1 MTEFFS
7 NFGKKISN
15 VGQETVKKTKEI
27 AEISKISSKIKDEEK
42 KLDGLYT
49 ELGKKYFS
57 LYSRNQVA
65 EIQDICSSITES
77 IQKVNAMKKELQL
90 LKGVRICSS
99 CGAEQDNSVAYCSK
113 CGAKL
118 VEEVKAEVVEEVES
132 IQEKAEDTENSMEE
146 DK

>member
-77 IQKVNAMKKELQL
+77 IQKVDAMKKELQL

-99 CGAEQDNSVAYCSK
+99 CGAEQNNSVAYCSK

-118 VEEVKAEVVEEVES
+118 VEEV
-132 IQEKAEDTENSMEE
+132 
-146 DK
+146 

>member
-27 AEISKISSKIKDEEK
+27 AEIGKISSKIKDEEK

-77 IQKVNAMKKELQL
+77 IQKVDAMKKELQL

-99 CGAEQDNSVAYCSK
+99 CGAEQDNSVAYC
-113 CGAKL
+113 
-118 VEEVKAEVVEEVES
+118 
-132 IQEKAEDTENSMEE
+132 
-146 DK
+146 

>member
-27 AEISKISSKIKDEEK
+27 AEISKLSNKIKDEEK
-42 KLDGLYT
+42 KIDGLYT
-49 ELGKKYFS
+49 ELGKKYFT
-57 LYSRNQVA
+57 LYARNQVA
-65 EIQDICSSITES
+65 EIQDICSCITES
-77 IQKVNAMKKELQL
+77 LQKVDAMKKELQL

>member
-27 AEISKISSKIKDEEK
+27 AEISKVSSKIKDEEK
-42 KLDGLYT
+42 KIDGLYT

-65 EIQDICSSITES
+65 EIQDICAAITES
-77 IQKVNAMKKELQL
+77 LQAVEAMKKELQL
-90 LKGVRICSS
+90 LKGIRICSS
-99 CGAEQDNSVAYCSK
+99 CGAEQDNTVAYCSK

-118 VEEVKAEVVEEVES
+118 VEEVKAEVVEEVENS
-132 IQEKAEDTENSMEE
+132 QEELENKEDSLEE

>member
-7 NFGKKISN
+7 NFVKKISN

-27 AEISKISSKIKDEEK
+27 AEIGKISSKIKDEEK
-42 KLDGLYT
+42 KLVGLYT

-77 IQKVNAMKKELQL
+77 IQKVDAMKKELQL

-99 CGAEQDNSVAYCSK
+99 FGAEQDNSVAYCSK

-118 VEEVKAEVVEEVES
+118 VEEVKAEVVEDIESSEEEPVAKEDSVE
-132 IQEKAEDTENSMEE
+132 KG
-146 DK
+146 K

>member
-49 ELGKKYFS
+49 ELGKNTFICILEIKWRKYKIFVH
-57 LYSRNQVA
+57 L
-65 EIQDICSSITES
+65 
-77 IQKVNAMKKELQL
+77 
-90 LKGVRICSS
+90 
-99 CGAEQDNSVAYCSK
+99 
-113 CGAKL
+113 
-118 VEEVKAEVVEEVES
+118 
-132 IQEKAEDTENSMEE
+132 
-146 DK
+146 

>member
-27 AEISKISSKIKDEEK
+27 AEIGKISSKIKDEEK

-77 IQKVNAMKKELQL
+77 IQKVDAMKKELQL

>member
-57 LYSRNQVA
+57 LYSRNQV
-65 EIQDICSSITES
+65 DRKSTRLNSSH
-77 IQKVNAMKKELQL
+77 
-90 LKGVRICSS
+90 RIASRMPSS
-99 CGAEQDNSVAYCSK
+99 A
-113 CGAKL
+113 
-118 VEEVKAEVVEEVES
+118 
-132 IQEKAEDTENSMEE
+132 
-146 DK
+146 

>member
-15 VGQETVKKTKEI
+15 VGQETVKRTKEI
-27 AEISKISSKIKDEEK
+27 AEISKLSNKIKDEEK
-42 KLDGLYT
+42 KIDGLYT
-49 ELGKKYFS
+49 ELGKKYFT
-57 LYSRNQVA
+57 LYARNQVA
-65 EIQDICSSITES
+65 EIKDICSCITES
-77 IQKVNAMKKELQL
+77 LQVLEAMKKELQL
-90 LKGVRICSS
+90 IKGIKICSN
-99 CGAEQDNSVAYCSK
+99 CGTEQDNTVAYCSK

>member
-27 AEISKISSKIKDEEK
+27 AEISKLSNKIKDEEK
-42 KLDGLYT
+42 KIDGLYT
-49 ELGKKYFS
+49 ELGKKYFA
-57 LYSRNQVA
+57 LYARNQVA
-65 EIQDICSSITES
+65 EIQDICSCITES
-77 IQKVNAMKKELQL
+77 LQVLEAMKKELQFI
-90 LKGVRICSS
+90 KGIKICSN
-99 CGAEQDNSVAYCSK
+99 CGTEQDNTVAYCSK

-118 VEEVKAEVVEEVES
+118 VEKVKAEVVEEVES

>member
-27 AEISKISSKIKDEEK
+27 AEISKLSSKIKEEEK
-42 KLDGLYT
+42 KIDGLYT
-49 ELGKKYFS
+49 ELGKKYFE

-77 IQKVNAMKKELQL
+77 LQVVEAMKKELQL
-90 LKGVRICSS
+90 IKGIRICSN
-99 CGAEQDNSVAYCSK
+99 CGTEQDNTVAYCSK
-113 CGAKL
+113 CGSKL
-118 VEEVKAEVVEEVES
+118 VEKMKAEVVEEVES
-132 IQEKAEDTENSMEE
+132 TQEKAEDSMEE
-146 DK
+146 NK

>member
-27 AEISKISSKIKDEEK
+27 AEIGKISSKIKDEEK

-65 EIQDICSSITES
+65 EIQDICSCITES
-77 IQKVNAMKKELQL
+77 LQVLEAMKKELQL
-90 LKGVRICSS
+90 IKGIKICSN
-99 CGAEQDNSVAYCSK
+99 CGTEQDNTVAYCSK

-118 VEEVKAEVVEEVES
+118 VEEVKAEVVEDIES
-132 IQEKAEDTENSMEE
+132 STENTMEE

>member
-65 EIQDICSSITES
+65 EIQDICSSITEW
-77 IQKVNAMKKELQL
+77 ML
-90 LKGVRICSS
+90 
-99 CGAEQDNSVAYCSK
+99 
-113 CGAKL
+113 
-118 VEEVKAEVVEEVES
+118 
-132 IQEKAEDTENSMEE
+132 
-146 DK
+146 

>member
-57 LYSRNQVA
+57 LDSRNQVA

-77 IQKVNAMKKELQL
+77 IQKVDAMKKELQL

-118 VEEVKAEVVEEVES
+118 VEEVKAEVVEDIESSEEEPVAKEDSVE
-132 IQEKAEDTENSMEE
+132 KG
-146 DK
+146 K

>member
-42 KLDGLYT
+42 KLNGLYT

-65 EIQDICSSITES
+65 EIQDICSCITES
-77 IQKVNAMKKELQL
+77 LQVLEAMKKELQL
-90 LKGVRICSS
+90 IKGIKICSN
-99 CGAEQDNSVAYCSK
+99 CGTEQDNTVAYCSK

>member
-27 AEISKISSKIKDEEK
+27 AEIGKISSKIKDEEK

-57 LYSRNQVA
+57 SYPPWITTHFADTLMIYRLKYYIRN
-65 EIQDICSSITES
+65 
-77 IQKVNAMKKELQL
+77 KNLQ
-90 LKGVRICSS
+90 G
-99 CGAEQDNSVAYCSK
+99 
-113 CGAKL
+113 
-118 VEEVKAEVVEEVES
+118 
-132 IQEKAEDTENSMEE
+132 
-146 DK
+146 